1 MTTHQVVFITGCS
14 SGIGRALCWAFHQKG
29 CKVIATARSLD
40 SLQELEAA
48 GMTTLALDV
57 TDTAAIAQAVDTAI
71 ATHQRIDILVN
82 NAGYGQFGPLV
93 DLSLE
98 KLQAQFQTNTFAA
111 ISLIQQIAP
120 MMKRQ
125 QSGLIVNIG
134 SVSGIVTTP
143 FAGAYCASKAAL
155 HSLSEALRLELSP
168 FGITVVIVQPGAI
181 RSNIGAAAK
190 EALAGVV
197 APESWYVPYQETI
210 EQRATL
216 SQVNSTPTEQFAAQ
230 LVQQVMCPRPPAVI
244 RLGNKSRWLPF
255 LRKWLPTSV
264 LEQIL
269 KRRFNLE

>member
-1 MTTHQVVFITGCS
+1 
-14 SGIGRALCWAFHQKG
+14 QKG
-29 CKVIATARSLD
+29 GKVIATARSLD

-57 TDTAAIAQAVDTAI
+57 TDTAAISRAVDAAI

-111 ISLIQQIAP
+111 IALIQQIAP
-120 MMKRQ
+120 IMKRQ

-168 FGITVVIVQPGAI
+168 FGITVVTVQPGAI

-197 APESWYVPYQETI
+197 APESWYVPYRETI

-230 LVQQVMCPRPPAVI
+230 LVHQVMRPGPPAVI

-255 LRKWLPTSV
+255 LRKWLPTNV
-264 LEQIL
+264 LEGIL